1 MSAAMPMLSHVHLG
15 VNDFP
20 AAFAFYAPLLQAL
33 GLQLKFRDDVRGWAC
48 WTAPHAPRPLLLI
61 GRAFDGQPAAP
72 GNGQMLALQASNRA
86 LVDRCH
92 ALALAQGGHC
102 EGPPALRAHYHP
114 DYYGAYFRDLDGN
127 KLGVCCHR
135 AE

>member
-1 MSAAMPMLSHVHLG
+1 MPMLSHVHLG

-33 GLQLKFRDDVRGWAC
+33 GLQLKFRDDVRGWAG
-48 WTAPHAPRPLLLI
+48 WTTPDVPRPLLLI
-61 GRAFDGQPAAP
+61 GRAFDGRPATP
-72 GNGQMLALQASNRA
+72 GNGQMLALQAANRA

-92 ALALAQGGHC
+92 ALALAQGARC
-102 EGPPALRAHYHP
+102 EGAPGLRAHYHP

-127 KLGVCCHR
+127 KLCVCCHG